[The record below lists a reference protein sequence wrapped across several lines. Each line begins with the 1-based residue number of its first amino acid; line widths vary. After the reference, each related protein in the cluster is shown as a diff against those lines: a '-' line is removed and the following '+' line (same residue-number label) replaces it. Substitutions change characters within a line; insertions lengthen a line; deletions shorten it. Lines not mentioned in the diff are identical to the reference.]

1 MQGGAGRAGGRSDP
15 PATPILTAPRRFANT
30 GRFPWTRAGASA
42 PGDPVE
48 THETRGS
55 EPQMISALLPNYT
68 RVDLAFE
75 RGEGA
80 WLWTVDG
87 RRLLDFGSGIA
98 TASVGHGNKHL
109 AQAIA
114 EQAAK
119 VMHVSNLYR
128 IPGAERLAQRL
139 VDASFADSVFF
150 CNSGAEANEGVIKF
164 MRKTM
169 AETGHPERYRIIC
182 FEGAFHG
189 RTLATLAATGNAK
202 YMAGFGPPVEGFD
215 HVPFNNMNAV
225 RDAIGPGTC
234 GIIVEPIQGEGGV
247 RPADMQF
254 LRDLRAVCDEYGL
267 ILGMDEVQSGMG
279 RTGKLFA
286 HEWSGIAPDVMSLAK
301 GIAGGFPLG
310 AVLAKEFVAVH
321 MKPGTHGSTY
331 GGNPL
336 ACAAG
341 NAVLDV
347 ILAPGFLDDVARKGA
362 RLRAGLDRIARDY
375 PTVFAEARGMGLLQG
390 LKCEV
395 PQGDVQ
401 AACLAEGLMAITAGD
416 NVLRLAPPLVVTEAD
431 IDAAIDMLDRAA
443 RRVLPGGAKAAS

>member
-1 MQGGAGRAGGRSDP
+1 
-15 PATPILTAPRRFANT
+15 
-30 GRFPWTRAGASA
+30 
-42 PGDPVE
+42 
-48 THETRGS
+48 
-55 EPQMISALLPNYT
+55 MISALLPNYA
-68 RVDLAFE
+68 RAELAFE

-87 RRLLDFGSGIA
+87 RRFLDFGSGIA
-98 TASVGHGNKHL
+98 TASLGHGHPHL
-109 AQAIA
+109 SKAIA

-139 VDASFADSVFF
+139 VDATFADSVFF
-150 CNSGAEANEGVIKF
+150 CNSGAEANEGMIKM
-164 MRKTM
+164 MRRAMFDAGK
-169 AETGHPERYRIIC
+169 PERFRFVV

-202 YMAGFGPPVEGFD
+202 YLEGFGPVVEGFD
-215 HVPFNNMNAV
+215 QVPFNNMNAV
-225 RDAIGPGTC
+225 RNAIGPATA

-286 HEWSGIAPDVMSLAK
+286 HEWAGITPDVMSAAK
-301 GIAGGFPLG
+301 GIGGGFPLG
-310 AVLAKEFVAVH
+310 AVLAKEEFAKAL
-321 MKPGTHGSTY
+321 KPGTHGTTF

-347 ILAPGFLDDVARKGA
+347 ILAPGFLEGVERKG
-362 RLRAGLDRIARDY
+362 RKLRAEMDKLAREFPQVYED
-375 PTVFAEARGMGLLQG
+375 ARGMGLLQG
-390 LKCEV
+390 LKCV
-395 PQGDVQ
+395 LPQGEVQ
-401 AACLAEGLMAITAGD
+401 AACIAEGLMAITAGE
-416 NVLRLAPPLVVTEAD
+416 NVLRLAPPLVVTDADLDEAM
-431 IDAAIDMLDRAA
+431 AMLRRATL
-443 RRVLPGGAKAAS
+443 RVLPSKAKAAAK

>member
-1 MQGGAGRAGGRSDP
+1 
-15 PATPILTAPRRFANT
+15 
-30 GRFPWTRAGASA
+30 
-42 PGDPVE
+42 
-48 THETRGS
+48 
-55 EPQMISALLPNYT
+55 MISALLPNYA
-68 RVDLAFE
+68 RAELAFE

-80 WLWTVDG
+80 WLYTVDG

-98 TASVGHGNKHL
+98 TASLGHGHPHL
-109 AQAIA
+109 SKAIA

-139 VDASFADSVFF
+139 VDATFADSVFF
-150 CNSGAEANEGVIKF
+150 CNSGAEANEGMIKM
-164 MRKTM
+164 MRRAMFDAGK
-169 AETGHPERYRIIC
+169 GERFRFVV

-202 YMAGFGPPVEGFD
+202 YLEGFGPVVEGFD
-215 HVPFNNMNAV
+215 QVPFNNMNAV
-225 RDAIGPGTC
+225 RNAIGPATA
-234 GIIVEPIQGEGGV
+234 GIIVEPVQGEGGV

-286 HEWSGIAPDVMSLAK
+286 HEWSGIVPDVMSSAK
-301 GIAGGFPLG
+301 GIGGGFPLG
-310 AVLAKEFVAVH
+310 AVLAKEQYAKAL
-321 MKPGTHGSTY
+321 KPGTHGTTF

-347 ILAPGFLDDVARKGA
+347 ILAPGFLEEVERKGR
-362 RLRAGLDRIARDY
+362 RLRTELDRLAREFPQVYED
-375 PTVFAEARGMGLLQG
+375 ARGMGLLQG
-390 LKCEV
+390 LKCV
-395 PQGDVQ
+395 LPQGEVQ
-401 AACLAEGLMAITAGD
+401 AACVAEGLMAITAGE
-416 NVLRLAPPLVVTEAD
+416 NVLRLAPPLVVTDADLDEA
-431 IDAAIDMLDRAA
+431 IAMLRRATL
-443 RRVLPGGAKAAS
+443 RVLPSNAKAAAK